1 MDVLVHMEELRNKR
15 EVSGEKKKL
24 LKAVLHVCGSFS
36 YLGNGSKVLY
46 DCQINS
52 KGYRYNWV

>member
-36 YLGNGSKVLY
+36 YLGSGSKV
-46 DCQINS
+46 
-52 KGYRYNWV
+52 